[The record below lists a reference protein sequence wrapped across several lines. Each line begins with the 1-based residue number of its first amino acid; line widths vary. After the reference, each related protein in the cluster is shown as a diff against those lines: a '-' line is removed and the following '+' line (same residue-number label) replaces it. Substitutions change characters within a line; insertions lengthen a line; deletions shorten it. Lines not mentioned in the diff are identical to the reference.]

1 MPCGQ
6 AACME
11 RDIFI
16 GGVESTVPSGTGTD
30 APAKVRKEGKYRMV
44 TDLPDVLPITDAE
57 LDLLEAAL
65 GDFLTEILGEAR

>member
-1 MPCGQ
+1 
-6 AACME
+6 ME

-16 GGVESTVPSGTGTD
+16 GGIESTVPSGTGAD
-30 APAKVRKEGKYRMV
+30 APPAKAGSHERQYRVV

-65 GDFLTEILGEAR
+65 GDLITEILGGTR